1 MYWLDSIIATH
12 GYLGLF
18 LASFLASTIFPLG
31 SEVVVVLLI
40 SKGFNLPYVV
50 LVASVGNYLGACT
63 SYYIGMEGRMH
74 VIEKRFKV
82 TESHLRHAK
91 RWVDKYGVWTLLF
104 TWLPVV
110 GDALPI
116 VAGIMKIRFWEF
128 SVFVFTGKLVRY
140 AAVAYLVY
148 AGMVLF

>member
-1 MYWLDSIIATH
+1 MEWLNPIIETH

-18 LASFLASTIFPLG
+18 LASFLAATIFPLG
-31 SEVVVVLLI
+31 SEAVVILLI
-40 SKGFNLPYVV
+40 SKGFSLVPVV
-50 LVASVGNYLGACT
+50 LVASFGNYLGACT

-74 VIEKRFKV
+74 IVEKRFKV
-82 TESHLRHAK
+82 TESHLRHAQ
-91 RWVDKYGVWTLLF
+91 RWVDKYGVWALLF

-116 VAGIMKIRFWEF
+116 VAGIMKIRFWTF

-148 AGMVLF
+148 AGMAFF